1 MSILKYFTSSKTST
15 SKEDD
20 AIFRSLESFGVSSK
34 EYESIVETIKPA
46 KKAKRITYKEV
57 EKMKITKYANL
68 YGIANA
74 VRWYSKEFP
83 NTSESTVRGWLKKFR
98 AEFQLVKCQVKK

>member
-1 MSILKYFTSSKTST
+1 MPILKYFTSNKTST

-20 AIFRSLESFGVSSK
+20 TIFRSLESFGVSSK

-57 EKMKITKYANL
+57 DKITKYANL

-74 VRWYSKEFP
+74 VRRCSKEFP

-98 AEFQLVKCQVKK
+98 AEFQLVKYQVKK